1 MIEQYKILKNE
12 RAFKEIVNGVVFYYS
27 PENISMTDVF
37 LTIILLLKNADE
49 DVYNIYSDNG
59 KLVIY

>member
-1 MIEQYKILKNE
+1 
-12 RAFKEIVNGVVFYYS
+12 
-27 PENISMTDVF
+27 MTDD
-37 LTIILLLKNADE
+37 ILDQLYTFSQNADE